1 MGDTDNDVLRF
12 MNEYGETNK
21 GRLPSLQ
28 EIADGVEG
36 LGHRSSAL
44 YALRRL
50 EEQGRVVSLGVDGTS
65 RRWAPTTEAETVWP

>member
-1 MGDTDNDVLRF
+1 MSVGNAVLTF
-12 MNEYGETNK
+12 MRQYADQNG

-28 EIADGVEG
+28 EIADAVPG

-50 EEQGRVVSLGVDGTS
+50 QEQGKVIPLGQPGSS
-65 RRWAPTTEAETVWP
+65 RRWAPTTEAETTWP